1 MSINLYLGTFVSDR
15 KIKLSDTFTHEFK
28 ETDNNFLFEL
38 FSKIFVTI
46 TKKTNDES
54 LLEEFYRDLFGYQ
67 ISISNLTLES
77 YESEYLGRQ
86 ILFPM
91 IKMEENFVVEK
102 SSGKNINLDEEMIDR
117 YGKYLEDNLLIRY
130 VRFTN
135 IQNFHNELI

>member
-67 ISISNLTLES
+67 VSMSNLSLES
-77 YESEYLGRQ
+77 YESKYLGEQ

-102 SSGKNINLDEEMIDR
+102 SSGKKINLDEEMIDR

>member
-38 FSKIFVTI
+38 FSKVFLTI

-54 LLEEFYRDLFGYQ
+54 LLEEFYRNLFGYQ
-67 ISISNLTLES
+67 VSMSNLSLES
-77 YESEYLGRQ
+77 YESKYLGRQ
-86 ILFPM
+86 TSFPM
-91 IKMEENFVVEK
+91 IKMEENFIVEK

-130 VRFTN
+130 VRFT
-135 IQNFHNELI
+135 ITHNFHNE

>member
-38 FSKIFVTI
+38 FSKVFLTTI
-46 TKKTNDES
+46 KKTNDES

-67 ISISNLTLES
+67 VSMSNLTLES
-77 YESEYLGRQ
+77 YDGEYLGEQ

-91 IKMEENFVVEK
+91 MKMEENFVIKK
-102 SSGKNINLDEEMIDR
+102 SSGKKINLDEEMIDR

-130 VRFTN
+130 VRFT
-135 IQNFHNELI
+135 ITQDNEYE

>member
-54 LLEEFYRDLFGYQ
+54 LLEEFYRNLFGYQ
-67 ISISNLTLES
+67 VSMSNLSLES
-77 YESEYLGRQ
+77 YESEYLGEQ

-102 SSGKNINLDEEMIDR
+102 SSGKKINLDEEMIDR